1 MRLKCP
7 VSGTNPVQR
16 SRRQRLWRLTD
27 TATQIVDAK
36 AMNATPKPGANC
48 PTIND
53 KPAITAA
60 ATKYNHI
67 GNIALYPRETRS
79 E

>member
-1 MRLKCP
+1 MRLKYL
-7 VSGTNPVQR
+7 VSRTNSVQR

-53 KPAITAA
+53 NPAITAA
-60 ATKYNHI
+60 TKKYNHI
-67 GNIALYPRETRS
+67 GNITHYPRETRS